1 MSSAFLLLLVGSFL
15 SMAASGSLLFKSEA
29 VRGGGRIVLGLAW
42 VLMSIAL
49 WLLASAFGADSGQV
63 TAVSVMLGVSA
74 LVTLGSGVR
83 KYLRRNLPAA

>member
-1 MSSAFLLLLVGSFL
+1 MLNSILLLLVGSFL

-29 VRGGGRIVLGLAW
+29 VRGGGRIVLGVAW

-49 WLLASAFGADSGQV
+49 WLLAGVFGAYSTLV
-63 TAVSVMLGVSA
+63 TTVSVMLGVSA

-83 KYLRRNLPAA
+83 KYLRRNLPA